1 MSKSVSPSWKRFN
14 LALLSSVTLALS
26 VSSSAQS
33 ALQVVLPGTIQ
44 KALGAKE
51 WDPGGDITRMVD
63 VGGGLYQFTAAFPKG
78 SYEYK
83 VAVGGS
89 WNENYG
95 AEGKAGGD
103 NLKLEV
109 PADNTLVKFVW
120 NSSTKVVA
128 DSINAPT
135 VVKAPK
141 LVILAGTIQKA
152 LGDKEWNPAGDIT
165 RMFEVGPDLYEFIA
179 AFPKGD
185 YEFKVAIG
193 GSWTENYG
201 AGGKAGGDNLKLSVN
216 SDKTIVRF
224 VYDDKTKVVKDSI
237 NNAADIKAPLNVPT
251 QYIKV
256 ARAAGSL
263 KESAAHWLSGDIL
276 AVPNR
281 WAVAGAKF
289 TLSSSAAATLKLEP
303 GAVTGGQNF
312 ELTLEPAGLSAAL
325 KTKYPQLSGYAA
337 LKVPAAARAAL
348 KGQLAAWVQGSDGK
362 LLDATGVQV
371 YGVLDDLYASSD
383 ALGVVWSAGIPTL
396 KLWAPTAQS
405 VKLHLFD
412 DAGSPELSVKD
423 LTEKNGVWSV
433 VGDSSWKGKY
443 YYYELQVYAPTTQK
457 LERNLVTDP
466 YSLGLSLNS
475 GRSRIV
481 DLADPSNK
489 PSGWDALKKPVL
501 KNLMD
506 LSFYELHIRDFS
518 ALDSSVPAAERGTY
532 LAFTEAASSGV
543 KHLKMLAQSGLK
555 AVHLLPSFDI
565 ATIEEDKKKWKTP
578 DLAALKKLPPD
589 GEGQQALIEP
599 TRDSDGFN
607 WGYDPLHYTT
617 PEGSYAVNPDNRTLE
632 YRRMVQAI
640 NGLGLRVVQDV
651 VYNHTSGAGQTENS
665 ILDKIVP
672 GYYHRLNLEGGLESS
687 TCCANTASEHA
698 MMRKLMVDSIL
709 TWAKDYKVDGFRF
722 DLMGH
727 HMLADVKAVRA
738 SLDALTLE
746 KDWVDGKKI
755 YLYGEGWDFGE
766 VAGNARG
773 INASQKNLYGTG
785 IGSFSDRQRD
795 AVRGGGPFDED
806 QRTNQGYATGLYTL
820 PNGLSVKNTDKAS
833 LERTQDLL
841 MLGLAGNL
849 RDFTFT
855 ASSGATL
862 KGGGIDYN
870 GQAAGYA
877 ASPLETITYISAHD
891 NETLWDVIQMK
902 APRKATL
909 EQRLRMNNLAV
920 ATVALGQGLPFFH
933 AGDELLRS
941 KSLDRNSYNS
951 GDWFNKLDFTLKT
964 NNWGVGLPPAGD
976 NKNKWPW
983 AKELLADP
991 KLKATPKDI
1000 SRASDHMM
1008 EMLSIRSSSNLFR
1021 LGSLEGVQK
1030 GVKFLQTK
1038 IPGLIVM
1045 TLEGAKTPENPYK
1058 RIVVAFNSSGADVS
1072 FASDAFKASSLKLHK
1087 VLQDSSDTTVKLSR
1101 VRDGSLFVP
1110 GLTTAVFVEE

>member
-1 MSKSVSPSWKRFN
+1 MLKAVSPKWKRFN

-26 VSSSAQS
+26 LSSSAQT

-44 KALGAKE
+44 KALGGKE
-51 WDPGGDITRMVD
+51 WDPAGEITRMLE

-83 VAVGGS
+83 VAVGGGWS
-89 WNENYG
+89 ENYG
-95 AEGKAGGD
+95 SDGKAGGD
-103 NLKLEV
+103 NIKLEV

-135 VVKAPK
+135 VVQAPK
-141 LVILAGTIQKA
+141 LVILAGNIQAA

-165 RMFEVGPDLYEFIA
+165 RMFEVGPDLYEFVA
-179 AFPKGD
+179 AFPKGN

-193 GSWTENYG
+193 GSWSENYG
-201 AGGKAGGDNLKLSVN
+201 AGGKAGGDNIKLAVN
-216 SDKTIVRF
+216 DDQTIVRF
-224 VYDDKTKVVKDSI
+224 VYDDKTKTVKDSV
-237 NNAADIKAPLNVPT
+237 NQAAEVKAPSSVPA
-251 QYIKV
+251 QYVKV
-256 ARAAGSL
+256 TRQAGSL
-263 KESAAHWLSGDIL
+263 TESAAHWLSRDVL

-281 WAVAGAKF
+281 WVKTGAKF
-289 TLSSSAAATLKLEP
+289 YLGGSNTAALKLE
-303 GAVTGGQNF
+303 GAGLTGGQNF
-312 ELTLEPAGLSAAL
+312 DLALESAGLSAAL
-325 KTKYPQLSGYAA
+325 KAKYPHLSSFAA
-337 LKVPAAARAAL
+337 LKVPEAARAAL
-348 KGQLAAWVQGSDGK
+348 KGQLVAWAQGADGK

-371 YGVLDDLYASSD
+371 YGVLDDLYASSE
-383 ALGVVWSAGIPTL
+383 ALGVVWSAWKPTL

-412 DAGSPELSVKD
+412 TAGGPETLVKD
-423 LTEKNGVWSV
+423 LLEKNGVWSLA
-433 VGDSSWKGKY
+433 GDSSWKGKY
-443 YYYELQVYAPTTQK
+443 YFYEISVYAPSTQK

-481 DLADPSNK
+481 DLADAALK
-489 PSGWDALKKPVL
+489 PAGWDALRKPAL

-506 LSFYELHIRDFS
+506 LSLYELHIRDFS
-518 ALDSSVPAAERGTY
+518 ASDSSVPVAQRGTY
-532 LAFTEAASSGV
+532 LAFTQAASSGV

-565 ATIEEDKKKWKTP
+565 ATIEEDRKKWKTP
-578 DLAALKKLPPD
+578 DEKALKKFAPD
-589 GEGQQALIEP
+589 SEGQQAALEP
-599 TRDSDGFN
+599 TRDTDGFN

-617 PEGSYAVNPDNRTLE
+617 PEGSYAANPENRTLE
-632 YRRMVQAI
+632 YRQMVQAI

-651 VYNHTSGAGQTENS
+651 VYNHTSNAGQSNNS
-665 ILDKIVP
+665 VLDKIVP
-672 GYYHRLNLEGGLESS
+672 GYYHRLNLDGGLESS
-687 TCCANTASEHA
+687 TCCANTASEHT

-709 TWAKDYKVDGFRF
+709 TWAKDYKIDGFRF

-727 HMLADVKAVRA
+727 HMLEDIKTVRA
-738 SLDALTLE
+738 ALNALTLE
-746 KDWVDGKKI
+746 KDGVDGQKI

-766 VAGNARG
+766 VAQNARG
-773 INASQKNLYGTG
+773 VNASQKNLFGTG
-785 IGSFSDRQRD
+785 VGSFSDRQRD

-806 QRTNQGYATGLYTL
+806 QRTNQGYATGLFTL
-820 PNGLSVKNTDKAS
+820 PNGLSVKNTDKAT
-833 LERTQDLL
+833 LEKAQDTV

-849 RDFTFT
+849 KDFSFT
-855 ASSGATL
+855 NSSGATV
-862 KGGGIDYN
+862 KGSAIDYN

-877 ASPLETITYISAHD
+877 ASPLETVTYVSAHD

-909 EQRLRMNNLAV
+909 EQRVRMNNLALS
-920 ATVALGQGLPFFH
+920 TVALGQGVPFFH

-951 GDWFNKLDFTLKT
+951 GDWFNKFDLTFKT
-964 NNWGVGLPPAGD
+964 NNWGVGLPPAGE

-991 KLKATPKDI
+991 KLKAGQKEIT
-1000 SRASDHMM
+1000 RARDHMK

-1030 GVKFLQTK
+1030 GLKFIQTK
-1038 IPGLIVM
+1038 TPGLIVM
-1045 TLEGAKTPENPYK
+1045 VLEGAKTPENPFK
-1058 RIVVAFNSSGADVS
+1058 RVIVAFNSSGAAANLTGDM
-1072 FASDAFKASSLKLHK
+1072 FKSSSLKLHK
-1087 VLQDSSDTTVKLSR
+1087 VLQDSSDMTVKLAKAQ
-1101 VRDGSLFVP
+1101 DGALFVP